1 VDGKKLKISEYK
13 TLMRQKRE
21 EMRNLWYAGGA
32 TGAFP
37 GASGS
42 LPPGLTAADFS
53 DSDDDIMSHGAL
65 ESPKSTSGDEMSSPP
80 PVVAG
85 QMA

>member
-1 VDGKKLKISEYK
+1 MAFVRSSFDRLH
-13 TLMRQKRE
+13 R
-21 EMRNLWYAGGA
+21 YAGGA

-37 GASGS
+37 GASATGP
-42 LPPGLTAADFS
+42 LPPGLTTADFS
-53 DSDDDIMSHGAL
+53 DSEEDDMMSHDAL

-80 PVVAG
+80 PVVAS